1 MTDPPADITLS
12 ADNTH
17 PQASTTFMPSKTGW
31 YQLSM
36 PGIPSGQY
44 YGGQVDWI
52 QIERGSVFTS
62 YHGAEG
68 YLQRTGV
75 DIVNGLIV
83 LNAETVKI
91 TNNGTTAALFTDGKI
106 KGEYLHVGGF
116 TIDGTQIKSDDDK
129 IILNKAGTATIGKM
143 TVAANGNI
151 SATDVDLTGKIT
163 ATSGKIGNFFIVN
176 GVIKSSE
183 SNPNILLNPAG
194 QSKIGNMTIDNNG
207 DITVSNM
214 TANDGTF
221 KGVLKAEKG
230 ITYKVT
236 KFDFTNS
243 SLTKTM
249 SNTDVIASCY
259 TNAISQAATLFLPQ
273 SPLDGQMVY
282 INNIIAGNEWV
293 VIKSGVS
300 GRGIYPSSF
309 LTDGSIKLNRNAS
322 VSLVYDNQR
331 NQWWVF
337 SANNT

>member
-1 MTDPPADITLS
+1 
-12 ADNTH
+12 
-17 PQASTTFMPSKTGW
+17 
-31 YQLSM
+31 M

-75 DIVNGLIV
+75 DIVNGLIT
-83 LNAETVKI
+83 LNAATVKI
-91 TNNGTTAALFTDGKI
+91 TNDGTTAALFTDGKI
-106 KGEYLHVGGF
+106 KGEYLQVGGF
-116 TIDGTQIKSDDDK
+116 TIDNTSIKSDNDN

-143 TVAANGNI
+143 SVDTSGNI

-163 ATSGKIGNFFIVN
+163 ATSGKIGNFIISN

-183 SNPNILLNPAG
+183 NSPNVLLDANG
-194 QSKIGNMTIDNNG
+194 QSKIGNMTVALNG

-221 KGVLKAEKG
+221 KGVLNAEKG
-230 ITYKVT
+230 IMYKVT

-249 SNTDVIASCY
+249 RNTDVIASCY
-259 TNAISQAATLFLPQ
+259 TNAISQAATLFLPP

-309 LTDGSIKLNRNAS
+309 LTDNSIKLNRNAS